1 MILTDT
7 TETDSRELNGW
18 LPPCKPYRPG
28 QGQYCLITPLSRTER
43 PKTTHSLR
51 ILIHIPKKETSYT
64 FLNYFINISITE
76 YYSTSPGT

>member
-1 MILTDT
+1 MILTDK

-18 LPPCKPYRPG
+18 LPPCKPYRQD
-28 QGQYCLITPLSRTER
+28 QGQYCLIMPLSRTER

-64 FLNYFINISITE
+64 YF
-76 YYSTSPGT
+76 YYLLTSL

>member
-1 MILTDT
+1 MILTDK

-18 LPPCKPYRPG
+18 LPPCKQYRPG
-28 QGQYCLITPLSRTER
+28 QGQYCLIMPLSRTER

-64 FLNYFINISITE
+64 YF
-76 YYSTSPGT
+76 YYLLTSL

>member
-1 MILTDT
+1 MILTDK

-18 LPPCKPYRPG
+18 LPPCKLYRPS

-64 FLNYFINISITE
+64 YF
-76 YYSTSPGT
+76 YYLLTSL